1 MIQVLIRPQIEKR
14 VVARGIRQVASAVL
28 EAEAVVSGASLS
40 VVVADDDELRSLNR
54 QFAGIDSATDVLA
67 FADESSGPPFVSAPG
82 EPRYLGDVII
92 SFDRTQA
99 QAAENGHSVEEE
111 LRLLIVHGVL
121 HLLGHDH
128 DSAEGQ
134 ARMWERQNAV
144 IAVLEGADHG

>member
-40 VVVADDDELRSLNR
+40 VVVADDDEIRSLNR

-99 QAAENGHSVEEE
+99 QAAENGHSVDEE

-134 ARMWERQNAV
+134 ASMWERQDAI